1 MHEPLSAFFADQAD
15 GLCHTDYWQRLAAIW
30 RDADAA
36 GRRDERWAGVWEQA
50 RLAPGSDLGLMTP
63 EERDAL
69 AALPDPVPVSR
80 RADEGD
86 VAWDLAEAP
95 ERTLPR
101 SAVVALFLVDGE
113 PHLVAST

>member
-1 MHEPLSAFFADQAD
+1 MDDLDAFFADQAE

-30 RDADAA
+30 RGA
-36 GRRDERWAGVWEQA
+36 GGEERRDPRWAEIWEQA

-95 ERTLPR
+95 ERTFPR